1 VTDMTEIMKAGS
13 DRIRGLSA
21 AVAGDA
27 SYVAAS
33 TTWMPLGAC
42 QGEDPELFFPIAV
55 RGPALRQINAARA
68 VCRGCA
74 VAVMCL
80 TYALET
86 GQAGI
91 WGGTTWEERRVMPKP
106 HRVPASDR
114 HASPAFGPLPC

>member
-1 VTDMTEIMKAGS
+1 VTDTTEIMRAGS
-13 DRIRGLSA
+13 EQIRRLSA
-21 AVAGDA
+21 AVADDA
-27 SYVAAS
+27 SYVTAS
-33 TTWMPLGAC
+33 ITWMPLGAC

-55 RGPALRQINAARA
+55 QGPALSQISAARA

-91 WGGTTWEERRVMPKP
+91 WGGTTWEERRLIPRP
-106 HRVPASDR
+106 HRGPASEPR
-114 HASPAFGPLPC
+114 AGPSFGPLPC

>member
-1 VTDMTEIMKAGS
+1 MLVTDVTEITRPGF
-13 DRIRGLSA
+13 DQIRRLSV

-33 TTWMPLGAC
+33 GAWMPLGSC

-55 RGPALRQINAARA
+55 QGPALSQINAAKA
-68 VCRGCA
+68 VCRGCL

-80 TYALET
+80 NYALET

-91 WGGTTWEERRVMPKP
+91 WGGTTWEERLVMKRRPL
-106 HRVPASDR
+106 PASER
-114 HASPAFGPLPC
+114 CTSPG